1 MLSQKLKNFKEAQ
14 IVTNSDINHV
24 VILAKIMEERIE
36 ELERTLL
43 LCHTALSNYGKHPII
58 DGAIF
63 KLLNK

>member
-1 MLSQKLKNFKEAQ
+1 MLSQKLKNFKDAK

-36 ELERTLL
+36 ELESTLL
-43 LCHTALSNYGKHPII
+43 LCHTALSKYGKHPII

-63 KLLNK
+63 KLLN